1 MWRIGEKDAVYR
13 MIPAMG
19 EGAAVGAGV
28 TPLVVRPARATYVVF
43 GVLSALPIVVGIA
56 PKAVGRPMLL
66 EPLVIGLFVAFASL
80 VWVRAFRIELT
91 PREFRY
97 RSLFGGARSFAY
109 ADIAS
114 ARIQMGVRDRG
125 DAFRPHYRLV
135 VAPRTIGK
143 RPIVVNLKV
152 FPLEPLR
159 EVCAALGATADDDE
173 SSARA

>member
-1 MWRIGEKDAVYR
+1 MSEVRTASEPV
-13 MIPAMG
+13 PAD
-19 EGAAVGAGV
+19 GARAS
-28 TPLVVRPARATYVVF
+28 LIVRPARATYLVF
-43 GVLSALPIVVGIA
+43 GVLSALPIVIGIA
-56 PKAVGRPMLL
+56 PKMMGKPILL
-66 EPLVIGLFVAFASL
+66 EPLAIGVVVAFVSL

-97 RSLFGGARSFAY
+97 RSLFGGARSFEY

-114 ARIQMGVRDRG
+114 ARIQLGVREKG
-125 DAFRPHYRLV
+125 DTFRPHYRLV
-135 VAPRTIGK
+135 VASRTAGK

-159 EVCAALGATADDDE
+159 EVCAALNATADDDE